1 MRSTA
6 RHFWN
11 ISVAMWTI
19 DFNKVLSS
27 LHELLF
33 WSSRYQLTDVK
44 VIFAEV
50 MLLGPAL
57 FTGKAALLLLYYR
70 IFSPS
75 SSFRWKI
82 YVIFAIALLSN
93 LAMVPVDAVLCSP
106 PHGDWSKANPNCN
119 KSYYY
124 GLVHGTINVMI
135 DLTAF
140 YLPIP
145 LVLKLHMS
153 LRRKLGVLAI
163 FATGLL

>member
-19 DFNKVLSS
+19 DFTKVLSS

-50 MLLGPAL
+50 LLTGPAL

-70 IFSPS
+70 IFSPN

-82 YVIFAIALLSN
+82 YVTFTIALLSN
-93 LAMVPVDAVLCSP
+93 LAMVPVEAVFCSP
-106 PHGDWSKANPNCN
+106 PHGDWSKTNPNCDKTYSFAVFN
-119 KSYYY
+119 
-124 GLVHGTINVMI
+124 GTMNVII